1 MRLDKYLADV
11 LKISRQDAKKLIKN
25 KEITINNQ
33 IENNLNRTINEETDI
48 VIYNEQILKYRKYI
62 YLMMNK
68 PSGYLSATFDKK
80 DPTIM
85 ELVPKELYLKDLSI
99 VGRLDK
105 DTEGLI
111 LLSNNG
117 AFIHDI
123 TSPKKHISKKYY
135 VEYEGCLI
143 ENAAELVEFGMEI
156 DDYTTLPGK
165 LELLGDN
172 KAYITIF
179 EGKFHQVKKMFEKL
193 NTKVIYLKRV
203 QIGSLTLNDLKVGS
217 VIELNDEDLKKIKEE

>member
-1 MRLDKYLADV
+1 MKNIVPEIKY
-11 LKISRQDAKKLIKN
+11 
-25 KEITINNQ
+25 
-33 IENNLNRTINEETDI
+33 
-48 VIYNEQILKYRKYI
+48 
-62 YLMMNK
+62 
-68 PSGYLSATFDKK
+68 
-80 DPTIM
+80 
-85 ELVPKELYLKDLSI
+85 
-99 VGRLDK
+99 
-105 DTEGLI
+105 
-111 LLSNNG
+111 
-117 AFIHDI
+117 
-123 TSPKKHISKKYY
+123 
-135 VEYEGCLI
+135 
-143 ENAAELVEFGMEI
+143 GMEI